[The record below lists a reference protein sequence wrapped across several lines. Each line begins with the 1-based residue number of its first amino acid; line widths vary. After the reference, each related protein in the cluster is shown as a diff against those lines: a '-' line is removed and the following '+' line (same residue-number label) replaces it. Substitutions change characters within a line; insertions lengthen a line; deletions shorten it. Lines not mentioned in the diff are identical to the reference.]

1 MHVTL
6 ALHLVAI
13 IVRVTLGHSIELI
26 LGLQEEPSGPGGL
39 LDLSD
44 EELEQEIAKRQQPV
58 DLSQLSDEDLQR
70 ELSKRQL
77 AAGIVQNAVES

>member
-1 MHVTL
+1 MVTEFDY
-6 ALHLVAI
+6 VAW
-13 IVRVTLGHSIELI
+13 
-26 LGLQEEPSGPGGL
+26 LQEPAAGGGL

-44 EELEQEIAKRQQPV
+44 EELENEIAKRQPQQPV

-77 AAGIVQNAVES
+77 ATEVAENIVDP